1 LKKELFIK
9 QKSSAFGKKKKRGQ
23 FKMSLEDSTD
33 IGFCDDQFWDN
44 NLTWFTDNP
53 DFTTW

>member
-1 LKKELFIK
+1 
-9 QKSSAFGKKKKRGQ
+9 
-23 FKMSLEDSTD
+23 MSLEDSTD